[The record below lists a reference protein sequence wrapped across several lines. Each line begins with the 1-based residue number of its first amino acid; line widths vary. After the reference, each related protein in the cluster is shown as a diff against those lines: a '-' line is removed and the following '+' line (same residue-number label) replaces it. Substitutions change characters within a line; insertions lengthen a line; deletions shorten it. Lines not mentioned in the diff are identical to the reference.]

1 MREQQGT
8 SLTDEKG
15 YIRKEG
21 LLKPQGM
28 LGRAGVGLEV
38 SQWDWVTSEGTRE
51 PAMVLEQREAIYLA
65 GKENCRAKGRK

>member
-1 MREQQGT
+1 MLREQQGT

-15 YIRKEG
+15 YIRKGG

-38 SQWDWVTSEGTRE
+38 SQWDWGDF
-51 PAMVLEQREAIYLA
+51 
-65 GKENCRAKGRK
+65 

>member
-1 MREQQGT
+1 M
-8 SLTDEKG
+8 
-15 YIRKEG
+15 
-21 LLKPQGM
+21 KPQGM